1 MVQIL
6 LRLKDVLVLTGLS
19 RSRLYELQ
27 ARGEFP
33 RAVRIA
39 DRAVAWRETDIC
51 AWIETRPLAGD
62 DPELAAKGGR
72 ADG

>member
-1 MVQIL
+1 MIQRL
-6 LRLKDVLVLTGLS
+6 LRLNEVLSITALS

-39 DRAVAWRETDIC
+39 DRAVAWKEADIA
-51 AWIETRPLAGD
+51 AWIESRPLAGA
-62 DPELAAKGGR
+62 DPDEAA
-72 ADG
+72 